1 MGELN
6 SIKEIHNLYGKK
18 EITIREVVDYFL
30 KKIKK
35 FDPLVHAFLKVDE
48 DYINREIERVEK
60 LDLNDKYPL
69 YGIPI
74 AIKDNILTKDLTTT
88 CASKILENF
97 IPPYDAEV
105 IRRLK
110 EKGAIIIGK
119 TNLDEFAM
127 GSSTENSAFGP
138 TRNPWDLERVPGG
151 SSGGSAVAVAVGE
164 SLLSLGSDT
173 GGSIRQPASF
183 TGVLG
188 LKPTYGLVSRYGLVA
203 FASSLD
209 QIGPFARK
217 VEDLAIILQSIAGYD
232 PKDSTSSPN
241 PIPNYLELLGKS
253 VKGWK
258 IGVPKEMW
266 EKGVSEEVLN
276 VLKESLNILERDLGA
291 KLIEISL
298 PSMEYALP
306 TYYLIATSEASSNL
320 ARYDGIH
327 YGYRNKEQKD
337 LISLYKV
344 SRGEGFGSEVKR
356 RIILGTYALSAGY
369 YDAYYLKAAKVR
381 TIIRKEFESAFKNV
395 DIIISPTSPIL
406 PFKLGE
412 KIEDP
417 LQMYLCDIM
426 TIPVNLAGIPAISVP
441 AGFKDN
447 LPVGLQFMGPFFS
460 EDKLLQISYAFQKI
474 VDFSEKYPN
483 LEMR

>member
-1 MGELN
+1 MGI
-6 SIKEIHNLYGKK
+6 IKEIHNLYLKK
-18 EITIREVVDYFL
+18 EITVKEVTEKYLKNIENWEPHVHSFITVDL
-30 KKIKK
+30 
-35 FDPLVHAFLKVDE
+35 
-48 DYINREIERVEK
+48 DYIEKEIKRVE
-60 LDLNDKYPL
+60 DLKFSEDLIL
-69 YGIPI
+69 YGIPV
-74 AIKDNILTKDLTTT
+74 AIKDNILTENLLTT
-88 CASKILENF
+88 CASEILASF

-138 TRNPWDLERVPGG
+138 TKNPWDLERVPGG
-151 SSGGSAVAVAVGE
+151 SSGGSAVAVATGE
-164 SLLSLGSDT
+164 VPLSLGSDT

-217 VEDLAIILQSIAGYD
+217 VEDLAIILKVIAGYD
-232 PKDSTSSPN
+232 PKDSTSSPYS
-241 PIPNYLELLGKS
+241 PPNYLDSLGKS
-253 VKGWK
+253 VKGWR

-266 EKGVSEEVLN
+266 EKGVEDSVLEVLDSA
-276 VLKESLNILERDLGA
+276 LKILKDLGVE
-291 KLIEISL
+291 LIEISL
-298 PSMEYALP
+298 PTVEYALP

-327 YGYRNKEQKD
+327 YGYRNKNQND
-337 LISLYKV
+337 LISLYKA

-369 YDAYYLKAAKVR
+369 YDAYYLKATKVR
-381 TIIRKEFESAFKNV
+381 ALIRQDFESAFKKV
-395 DIIISPTSPIL
+395 DLIISPTSPVL

-412 KIEDP
+412 RIEDP
-417 LQMYLCDIM
+417 LKMYLIDIL

-441 AGFKDN
+441 AGFKDD
-447 LPVGLQFMGPFFS
+447 LPIGLQFMGPFFS
-460 EDKLLQISYAFQKI
+460 EDKLLQISYAFQKLM
-474 VDFSEKYPN
+474 DFSEKYPN
-483 LEMR
+483 TLEGL

>member
-1 MGELN
+1 MN
-6 SIKEIHNLYGKK
+6 SIKEIHNLYSKK
-18 EITIREVVDYFL
+18 EITVREVVEYFL
-30 KKIKK
+30 KKIEKW
-35 FDPLVHAFLKVDE
+35 DPYVHAFLTIDF
-48 DYINREIERVEK
+48 DYIEEEIKRVENK
-60 LDLNDKYPL
+60 KFTEDLPL

-74 AIKDNILTKDLTTT
+74 AIKDNILTKGLRTT

-105 IRRLK
+105 VRRLK

-138 TRNPWDLERVPGG
+138 TKNPWDLERVPGG

-164 SLLSLGSDT
+164 TILSLGSDT

-217 VEDLAIILQSIAGYD
+217 VEDLAIILQIIAGYD
-232 PKDSTSSPN
+232 PKDSTSSPY
-241 PIPNYLELLGKS
+241 PVPNYLEALGKS

-266 EKGVSEEVLN
+266 KEGVSEEVLEVLESALK
-276 VLKESLNILERDLGA
+276 VLKDLGVE
-291 KLIEISL
+291 LIEISL
-298 PSMEYALP
+298 PSVEYALP

-327 YGYRNKEQKD
+327 YGYRNKKQKD

-381 TIIRKEFESAFKNV
+381 TLIRQEFESAFKKV
-395 DIIISPTSPIL
+395 DIIISPTSPTL

-417 LQMYLCDIM
+417 LQMYLSDIM

-441 AGFKDN
+441 AGFKGN

-460 EDKLLQISYAFQKI
+460 EDKLLEISYAFQKI
-474 VDFSEKYPN
+474 MDFSEKYPN